1 MLDNDTF
8 QSSFA
13 QFIDIVRG
21 PYVIS
26 SRGILSDQQ
35 ATVIVRA
42 IMDGGESNQ
51 NATLGGRSTAFSC
64 EIPDLGR
71 VFVKHYSHGGLLRRV
86 TGGRFLALGTERSR
100 LEFEVLERV
109 RALGVKAPAPYA
121 IVKRGAVVYGTWLVM
136 EEIRRA
142 RNLVEL
148 QYSDGEDL
156 PKIME
161 SLGDQLSILIRERI
175 LHVDLHPGNV
185 LVSPEGL
192 VYIVD
197 FDKAK
202 HFNGGAAALRDIYLR
217 RWRRA
222 VIKHRLSPVLSETM
236 SLILRSY
243 SER

>member
-1 MLDNDTF
+1 MLDNDTL
-8 QSSFA
+8 QSSSA

-35 ATVIVRA
+35 ATVVVRA
-42 IMDGGESNQ
+42 IKDGGELNQ
-51 NATLGGRSTAFSC
+51 NSTLGGRSRAFSC

-71 VFVKHYSHGGLLRRV
+71 VFVKHYSHGGLLRGV
-86 TGGRFLALGTERSR
+86 TRGRFLALGTERSTR
-100 LEFEVLERV
+100 EFQVLERV
-109 RALGVKAPAPYA
+109 RALGVNAPMPYA

-136 EEIRRA
+136 EEIQLA
-142 RNLVEL
+142 RNLVAL
-148 QYSDGEDL
+148 QDGDGEDL
-156 PKIME
+156 PRIMQ
-161 SLGDQLSILIRERI
+161 SLGEQLSILIRERI

-202 HFNGGAAALRDIYLR
+202 DFNGGAAALRDIYLR

-222 VIKHRLSPVLSETM
+222 VIKHRLSPILSETM